1 MKISRLKRGSLVAV
15 VAGVLLTLF
24 TPVAAN
30 AAGTAQFT
38 VTPSQ
43 GRPGDPI
50 QLTGTDPCPPTPPT
64 QPGEMVSQDA
74 VMSFVDSAGV
84 SSEGQVVTGTGT
96 DGAWS
101 TGAFFPYPHV
111 PSVFDPSKLSR
122 EPAVGVGALHISCVF
137 KGTVTQEYAPQPFNV
152 TAPAYRMAGPSSAVQ
167 PGATVH
173 TSSVDPCPGDRVGVS
188 LFNDRVGANFT
199 ATPGPNGM
207 WSADMPAS
215 SQEMDGSLTPFP
227 PGTYAVRAYCSTDAT
242 AQIHFAYAD
251 ELLTVGSSTPP
262 SCDDVLF
269 VAATGSGQHYAGDTN
284 LTVSPELKKVYDGLR
299 EVIPANKKVGI
310 QVLDYPALSVDVLFE
325 KADGVNL
332 RSAKQVLERNLP
344 KYLNG
349 KDAGVTALY
358 EAVGHAHFTCPKQA
372 IVLSGY
378 SQGAMVVHQFMQE
391 YATTSGDNKNAI
403 KAAVLV
409 ADPMRVANSKVFD
422 FGTAASSS
430 RGICQFLAAVI
441 YCNNRGPGVPV
452 QDIPAMYRPL
462 TTGICE
468 IYDVVCD
475 TSTLA
480 STFWPLGLDVAKQIG
495 TQVHGL
501 YAATP
506 LTKTAGKRAGQ
517 QVKKGL

>member
-1 MKISRLKRGSLVAV
+1 MKISRLGRNSLAAV
-15 VAGVLLTLF
+15 VAGVLLTMSV
-24 TPVAAN
+24 PAVAN

-38 VTPSQ
+38 VSPSQ

-50 QLTGTDPCPPTPPT
+50 QLTGTDPCPPTPST

-74 VMSFVDSAGV
+74 VMTFVDSAGV
-84 SSEGQVVTGTGT
+84 SSEGQGVTGTGT
-96 DGAWS
+96 DGSWS
-101 TGAFFPYPHV
+101 SGAFFPYPYF
-111 PSVFDPSKLSR
+111 PPPTFDSTKLR
-122 EPAVGVGALHISCVF
+122 HEPAVGMGSLHISCVF

-152 TAPAYRMAGPSSAVQ
+152 TGAAYRMAGPPTTVP
-167 PGATVH
+167 PGDVVKIT
-173 TSSVDPCPGDRVGVS
+173 SVDPCPGDRVDVS
-188 LFNDRVGANFT
+188 LMTPQNTVNAT
-199 ATPGPNGM
+199 ATPDASGAWTIGI
-207 WSADMPAS
+207 PAAVR
-215 SQEMDGSLTPFP
+215 EMDGSLTPFQ
-227 PGTYAVRAYCSTDAT
+227 PGVYGLRAYCMTDAT
-242 AQIHFAYAD
+242 AKIHFAYAD
-251 ELLTVGSSTPP
+251 GTFTVGSTLPTPV
-262 SCDDVLF
+262 CDDVLF
-269 VAATGSGQHYAGDTN
+269 IAAAGSGQHYKNDTD

-299 EVIPANKKVGI
+299 EVIPSNKTVGV

-332 RSAKQVLERNLP
+332 RSAKQVLEHNLP

-349 KDAGVTALY
+349 KNAGVTALY
-358 EAVGHAHFTCPKQA
+358 QAVGHAHFTCPKQA

-391 YATTSGDNKNAI
+391 YATTSGDDKNAI

-422 FGTAASSS
+422 FGTASSGS
-430 RGICQFLAAVI
+430 RGICQFVSAVI
-441 YCNNRGPGVPV
+441 YCNGGTAI

-468 IYDVVCD
+468 VYDVVCD

-480 STFWPLGLDVAKQIG
+480 STFWPLGLNVAKQIG
-495 TQVHGL
+495 TQVHEL

-506 LTKTAGKRAGQ
+506 TVKTAGKRAGQ